1 MMINTNRNNSKKIK
15 MKKYIIFDL
24 DGTLISSQNQIDEII
39 YDYMINNFWKEKAEE
54 DKQFWIN
61 YQWTT
66 LFYRFLNLWLDEKE
80 SRDRAIE
87 LLNIL
92 NKQINDVDF
101 MDWTIEKIKQLSKDY
116 KLFLSTWSS
125 TTFAEKFLKKW
136 SVDIYFEKIMWSDK
150 IPKSNEHI
158 KIFKEISNDENFCK
172 LAISVWDWQKEE
184 QIAYENDI
192 TFIHIWDKYKTISD
206 ISFDKY

>member
-24 DGTLISSQNQIDEII
+24 DGTLISSQNQIDIII
-39 YDYMINNFWKEKAEE
+39 YDYIINNFWKEKAKE
-54 DKQFWIN
+54 DKLFWLN
-61 YQWTT
+61 NQWSTM
-66 LFYRFLNLWLDEKE
+66 FYRFLNLWLDEKE
-80 SRDRAIE
+80 SRKRAKE
-87 LLNIL
+87 VLNIL
-92 NKQINDVDF
+92 NKQVNEVEF

-125 TTFAEKFLKKW
+125 TAFAEKFLKKW
-136 SVDIYFEKIMWSDK
+136 WVDIYFEKIMWSDK

-158 KIFKEISNDENFCK
+158 EIFKEISTDENFCK

-192 TFIHIWDKYKTISD
+192 TFIHIWDEYKTISD